1 MENLLVKGKFICFE
15 KEFYGLFL
23 LYLDLKTKAEK
34 AQIAAGGSSFISTYS
49 IETSGDKLLYI
60 IEELLEDE
68 EASLSKSREIKSL
81 LLSQGVALN
90 ESLKDIGSLEKLL
103 KAILQN
109 YLKAPVEL
117 SLSSEKVENFDLREV
132 DQERIEK
139 DQKAQAEE
147 ERIKYKIPSGAEVI
161 DCFAVLS
168 PIKGKPIQEIREGD
182 LILSK
187 IDDTT
192 EKGAKIAENFHLY
205 TENKRIKPVIG
216 KVYQKFHEDKEIVL
230 IINLG
235 KNLAGFARE
244 DETVKITYIEPDKI
258 VSKVEQKKQ
267 VSQKIKKEEKKSAVK
282 KEQIKSEM
290 FVYILVG
297 LLVVVLSFALF
308 FFS

>member
-23 LYLDLKTKAEK
+23 LYLDLKTKTEK

-267 VSQKIKKEEKKSAVK
+267 VSQKIKKEEKKTAVK

>member
-1 MENLLVKGKFICFE
+1 MENLLIKGKFICFE

-23 LYLDLKTKAEK
+23 LYLNLKEK
-34 AQIAAGGSSFISTYS
+34 TENTQIAAGTSSFISTYS

-68 EASLSKSREIKSL
+68 EASLSKSRELKSL
-81 LLSQGVALN
+81 LLSQGIALK

-103 KAILQN
+103 KEIFQN

-117 SLSSEKVENFDLREV
+117 SLTSEKVESFDLREV

-139 DQKAQAEE
+139 NQKAELEE
-147 ERIKYKIPSGAEVI
+147 ERLKYKIPSGAEVI

-168 PIKGKPIQEIREGD
+168 PIKGKPIQEIQEGD

-187 IDDTT
+187 IDDTS
-192 EKGAKIAENFHLY
+192 EKGSKIAENFQLY
-205 TENKRIKPVIG
+205 TENKKIKPVIG
-216 KVYQKFHEDKEIVL
+216 KVYRKFHEDKEMVL

-235 KNLAGFARE
+235 KNLVGFARE

-267 VSQKIKKEEKKSAVK
+267 ENKKIQKEEKRATVK
-282 KEQIKSEM
+282 KEQIKNEM

-297 LLVVVLSFALF
+297 LLVAVLSFALF